1 MSSKMQRQGWRMLP
15 APPPLNPKNH
25 NPLSFS
31 MALSQDRT
39 HPALRTCV
47 PCTCMMCP
55 VDTSC
60 TDVSAA
66 TPAPAHASLQSQ
78 WSCCLCPPL
87 PPSGGSREQN
97 STYPSSLLIFSVAAV
112 RSQYLLKTAVS
123 VSCFGCQFFFRQLL
137 ILAVNS
143 FHSINRGCTPSIQ
156 HSSHREQGCKQE
168 FIECKP
174 SIHIRNKAF

>member
-1 MSSKMQRQGWRMLP
+1 
-15 APPPLNPKNH
+15 
-25 NPLSFS
+25 
-31 MALSQDRT
+31 
-39 HPALRTCV
+39 
-47 PCTCMMCP
+47 MMCP

-174 SIHIRNKAF
+174 SIQQRSHREPGCTPSIQHRSHREQGCKQEFIECKPSIHIRNKAF